1 MLLFKEKEFV
11 EEEQYIDEDNDPQK
25 VEEIRKEDYTLIE
38 KEEVIEFDEV
48 FETVRTKIH
57 NLSNYDHIRE
67 ERVLDSLRKG
77 KFRK

>member
-1 MLLFKEKEFV
+1 MFKEKEFV
-11 EEEQYIDEDNDPQK
+11 EEEEYINEENDPQQ
-25 VEEIRKEDYTLIE
+25 VEKIKEEDYTLIE
-38 KEEVIEFDEV
+38 KEETIEFDEV

-57 NLSNYDHIRE
+57 NFSNYDHMME